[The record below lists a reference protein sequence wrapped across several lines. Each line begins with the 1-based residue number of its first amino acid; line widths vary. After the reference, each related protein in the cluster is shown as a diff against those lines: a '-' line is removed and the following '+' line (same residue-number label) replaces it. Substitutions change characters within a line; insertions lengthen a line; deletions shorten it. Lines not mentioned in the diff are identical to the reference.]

1 MEGAINEKADVPD
14 FIRQFHPPFPV
25 GTVNYLGSREYL
37 QITGPAHNYVPFMV
51 LIDRKGIIQV
61 QHTGEEPYFND
72 QQDEHI
78 RADVEKLLG
87 GSKKTASHKNAAAKK

>member
-1 MEGAINEKADVPD
+1 VEGGINDNPNVPD

-25 GTVNYLGSREYL
+25 GIANYMGAREYL
-37 QITGPAHNYVPFMV
+37 QLAPAARPSVPFMV
-51 LIDRKGIIQV
+51 LIDRAGTIQV

-87 GSKKTASHKNAAAKK
+87 AVKKTASHKRVAVKK

>member
-1 MEGAINEKADVPD
+1 LEAAINENPNVPD
-14 FIRQFHPPFPV
+14 FIKQFHPPFQV
-25 GTVNYLGSREYL
+25 GITSWATAKEYL
-37 QITGPAHNYVPFMV
+37 QISPTTRTFVPFMV

-61 QHTGEEPYFND
+61 QHTGDEQYFND

-87 GSKKTASHKNAAAKK
+87 AVKKTASHKSAAVKK